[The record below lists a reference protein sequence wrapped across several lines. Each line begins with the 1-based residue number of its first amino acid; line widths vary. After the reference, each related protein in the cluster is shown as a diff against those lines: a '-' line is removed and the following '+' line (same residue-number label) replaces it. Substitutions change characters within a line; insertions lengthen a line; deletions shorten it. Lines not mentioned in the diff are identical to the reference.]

1 MLHEDGVIVTVTMS
15 TQDHM
20 ALTDI
25 ADQQGESFS
34 GILLQAV
41 RQYID
46 RAETAGAAVSDDGR
60 VVPLRAH
67 EVGRAYEH
75 SNVRTSDSDI

>member
-1 MLHEDGVIVTVTMS
+1 MLYEDGVIVTVTMS

-25 ADQQGESFS
+25 ADQQGESFAW
-34 GILLQAV
+34 ILLQAV

-46 RAETAGAAVSDDGR
+46 RAESAGAAVSDDGR
-60 VVPLRAH
+60 VVSLQARKA
-67 EVGRAYEH
+67 A
-75 SNVRTSDSDI
+75 RTASGGGNDIA